1 MKKIYLTLT
10 TTLFVASLF
19 AQAPLKAQKIA
30 ESGHVATNDKVITQT
45 YKDLRGSSFKIS
57 NNRATT
63 ISENIS
69 AINLVTD
76 WWGTTS
82 SQNLGFTNPI
92 FPDSNVIIA
101 YTSSFGGTWLH
112 SVAQTFDLTGLYA
125 TDAGKVFDPTVQ
137 PFAGNEDF
145 TIDSIMIQGYY
156 NREDASTVD
165 TAIISVYADD
175 NGNYTRGY
183 YISNPDS
190 TKLVIDNTA
199 KTVVEG
205 DAPLATYKIVLNT
218 AFLNDS
224 TAAGT
229 NMFEVA
235 ANLTI
240 PGNHNGTF
248 GVSIHFKP
256 GKSVYSQATDT
267 IFGNTNNIGVVYS
280 TPLGSGTTFPLGA
293 GRDFNM
299 GSFNDDNNL
308 YGNFD
313 FYLPAVAFTGD
324 HPYQLYDMNVKISQ
338 TNNSTASVNEI
349 EGGAELFQNYP
360 NPSTGF
366 TTVKYALENQANVSF
381 EMIDVTGKKV
391 ISSVEGNRN
400 AGTHTIEINTN
411 DLNAGIYFYSLV
423 VNGQTITKKM
433 TITK

>member
-19 AQAPLKAQKIA
+19 AQAPLKAQKNA

-69 AINLVTD
+69 AIDLVTD

-92 FPDSNVIIA
+92 FPDSNAMIA
-101 YTSSFGGTWLH
+101 YTSSTSPAWLH
-112 SVAQTFDLTGLYA
+112 SVAQTFDLGGLYA
-125 TDAGKVFDPTVQ
+125 TDAGKVFDPMVQ
-137 PFAGNEDF
+137 PFSGSTDF
-145 TIDSIMIQGYY
+145 TIDSIFVQGYY
-156 NREDASTVD
+156 NRLNMTVVD
-165 TAIISVYADD
+165 TAVITVYARD
-175 NGNYTRGY
+175 NGNYSRANWF
-183 YISNPDS
+183 SNPDS
-190 TKLVIDNTA
+190 TKRVLDYSTKTA
-199 KTVVEG
+199 LEA
-205 DAPLATYKIVLNT
+205 DAPLGTYKIPMNT
-218 AFLNDS
+218 TFFND
-224 TAAGT
+224 TLPNGLHL
-229 NMFEVA
+229 FQVA
-235 ANLTI
+235 SNLTV
-240 PGNHNGTF
+240 GNTHNGIF
-248 GVSIHFKP
+248 GVSIHFLP
-256 GKSVYSQATDT
+256 GKTYSQATDT
-267 IFGNTNNIGVVYS
+267 LFVNSNSIRVLYS
-280 TPLGSGTTFPLGA
+280 TPLGASTSFPIGA
-293 GRDFNM
+293 GPDNNI
-299 GSFNDDNNL
+299 GAFNDNNSL
-308 YGNFD
+308 YGTWSYF
-313 FYLPAVAFTGD
+313 LPPYVFTTD
-324 HPYQLYDMNVKISQ
+324 HTYQMYDMNVKISQ
-338 TNNSTASVNEI
+338 SNFDNASINEF
-349 EGGAELFQNYP
+349 ENGATLFQNYP